1 MRLLK
6 KMESEISKTIK
17 QRGGSDMKNKNAEG
31 YPDPTATKAIK
42 RADRPPE
49 SVRNARRAIK
59 VICEICHV
67 RILGKITTIDER
79 GRRW

>member
-1 MRLLK
+1 MMRAK
-6 KMESEISKTIK
+6 KEIYRMARWK
-17 QRGGSDMKNKNAEG
+17 GGSNMKNRNGEG
-31 YPDPTATKAIK
+31 YSDPTATRAI
-42 RADRPPE
+42 RNADRPPE

-67 RILGKITTIDER
+67 RILGKITIIDEC